1 MTPGRS
7 RASLALDTPA
17 TARKAWAIPFDAG
30 SSPRAPSEVTEVRR
44 HGRLH
49 HSRPPLAKQQLLLVD
64 ADPRSVRV
72 LEVSLKKAGF
82 SVTTAS
88 DGQDAL
94 SKIAFSTPD
103 LVLTDTR
110 LPRLDGYELVRKLKD
125 NPEHAAIPV
134 VFLTSQKSI
143 EDKIRGLELGVE
155 DYLTKPIFVR
165 ELIARVNLL
174 LAKRT
179 HQSLATN
186 TPNGRRTRLS
196 GDLEDMGVVDLLQTF
211 EVGRKSGVARIES
224 SGRIAVVYFR
234 DGKVVDAELGR
245 LCGEE
250 AVYRSLIWSA
260 GTFEVE
266 FCPVDRKD
274 TIPTSTQG
282 LLMEGMRRL
291 DEWGR
296 LLEQLPPLE
305 TTFEV
310 DHEQLVDRLN
320 EIPDELNGILRLFD
334 GRRTLMEVVDNSP
347 FEDLSTLSTVTKLY
361 FEGLL
366 VICEAPTEPVDDIVV
381 PSLDLEGEGRTA
393 RSDSSLDVVPGQ
405 RESGAPLSWRP
416 SAPPVSPS
424 MHALISEPSI
434 SRPPNHEEERLLSP
448 ATPPPSAPPE
458 DSEALP
464 PPPPQPTEPVEL
476 DSAALVSEAP
486 DAVSLAPAVSEGR
499 RGNVIPFPGPRTSA
513 PPAAPVNPGAFESDL
528 PQEDGVAAR
537 DLGGSGAWFDRSAA
551 GDDTTA
557 SDATASDAGDGEES
571 GEDAPF
577 SDEPLRPSR
586 AIEVREL
593 EPFALETAKEDR
605 HPSGEVASS
614 SRREPCEGEEDGPPL
629 RLRKPRSGPRSDE
642 GDLRTAAV
650 RPEHGP
656 STGAGP
662 RGAPVES
669 GLRSSEV
676 ATSAQDDDTD
686 GRESALAMKDVA
698 PGRDDGALR
707 LGQVT
712 SALSPSHEALSSD
725 GGSHEATTQETS
737 SQEATTQETT
747 TQEPSAPEADFFSE
761 GDAGEYDGG
770 PAHFEQQQEVLQA
783 LEREVYEERRST
795 RPPANVLE
803 ARRQR
808 HTRLVWSVVG
818 VSAAVAALGLIWGAL
833 EGGDGAAAVT
843 PSVQG
848 ADPAPAPAPAPA
860 PPPVLDA
867 PAPLP
872 EALEDDPV
880 RAEFPEDP
888 VDSEVTADAAPAEG
902 VTAPAV
908 PHESARPPAGRTE
921 SAARSP
927 QERPPARVAPPAP
940 RPERTPSASAS
951 SSTRPGATAAGA
963 ATPGTTSPA
972 PAPAPSATS
981 PTPAPAPPGQPPSAA
996 FPLD

>member
-1 MTPGRS
+1 
-7 RASLALDTPA
+7 
-17 TARKAWAIPFDAG
+17 
-30 SSPRAPSEVTEVRR
+30 VRR
-44 HGRLH
+44 RARLH

-224 SGRIAVVYFR
+224 SGRVAVVYFR

-366 VICEAPTEPVDDIVV
+366 VICEPPTEPVEDIVV
-381 PSLDLEGEGRTA
+381 PSLDLENEGRPA
-393 RSDSSLDVVPGQ
+393 RSDSLLDVVPGQ

-424 MHALISEPSI
+424 LHALIPEPSI
-434 SRPPNHEEERLLSP
+434 SSPPGLEAESLLAP
-448 ATPPPSAPPE
+448 ASAPSTPPPAAPE
-458 DSEALP
+458 GSSIEALP
-464 PPPPQPTEPVEL
+464 PPPAAPEEPVKMEEPEEL

-486 DAVSLAPAVSEGR
+486 DAVSSAPAASER

-513 PPAAPVNPGAFESDL
+513 PPSSAASSEAFESS
-528 PQEDGVAAR
+528 PSREDGVAAR
-537 DLGGSGAWFDRSAA
+537 DLGGSSSWFDGTAA
-551 GDDTTA
+551 HA
-557 SDATASDAGDGEES
+557 SDPPSDDGRASEAD
-571 GEDAPF
+571 EDAPF
-577 SDEPLRPSR
+577 SEEPLRPSR

-593 EPFALETAKEDR
+593 EPFALETAKGERGETASAEDAA
-605 HPSGEVASS
+605 SGE
-614 SRREPCEGEEDGPPL
+614 RRDGARFEDDGPPL
-629 RLRKPRSGPRSDE
+629 RLRKPRTSPRPVDDGE
-642 GDLRTAAV
+642 PRTAAV
-650 RPEHGP
+650 RPGP
-656 STGAGP
+656 GA
-662 RGAPVES
+662 
-669 GLRSSEV
+669 
-676 ATSAQDDDTD
+676 TKHDDQDQV
-686 GRESALAMKDVA
+686 ALATRNVPA
-698 PGRDDGALR
+698 GSGEGVLR

-712 SALSPSHEALSSD
+712 SVLSPADEAPARDAPVFDVSSGEASVREAAGVHEGRA
-725 GGSHEATTQETS
+725 HEGRAHDAGAREAADVSEVPSVQDAVA
-737 SQEATTQETT
+737 QEA
-747 TQEPSAPEADFFSE
+747 SAPEADFFSE

-770 PAHFEQQQEVLQA
+770 PAHFEQQREVLQA

-795 RPPANVLE
+795 RPPASVLE

-808 HTRLVWSVVG
+808 LARIVWGVVG
-818 VSAAVAALGLIWGAL
+818 ASAAVAALGLIWGL
-833 EGGDGAAAVT
+833 LGDGDSSTAVT
-843 PSVQG
+843 SSVQG
-848 ADPAPAPAPAPA
+848 ADPGAAQA
-860 PPPVLDA
+860 PPPAMDA
-867 PAPLP
+867 PPASP
-872 EALEDDPV
+872 EAFEDE
-880 RAEFPEDP
+880 AG
-888 VDSEVTADAAPAEG
+888 DAAPPEDTLPENTVEPEVTTDVAEEPTPPPP
-902 VTAPAV
+902 VPAAPREE
-908 PHESARPPAGRTE
+908 PRPPAARTD
-921 SAARSP
+921 AAPRKVP
-927 QERPPARVAPPAP
+927 EQPPRVAPSTPAP
-940 RPERTPSASAS
+940 RADRAASAPKPPAS
-951 SSTRPGATAAGA
+951 SGTTGSGTTRSGTASTPAAA
-963 ATPGTTSPA
+963 PTATPQK
-972 PAPAPSATS
+972 PAPS
-981 PTPAPAPPGQPPSAA
+981 PTPSGQPPSAA